1 MKAVEVVVKDKDG
14 SVVYRTG
21 YNLDLYEEYLKRNT
35 NDLPTLW
42 IMRLFTALFT
52 PLLTGT
58 SVTFSFTDTAGT
70 ARTQGAKRPTGT
82 DATAD
87 ALFNN
92 MYSCNNRLWI
102 SYGSSSAPP
111 SRTDYKLGSKLGE
124 GVATITVDETAC
136 IITLS
141 VSFTITTSITVYEVG
156 LEWEKTISSYN
167 ICGRLLIDRTVFP
180 EGITVQAG
188 QTLTI
193 IYRFI
198 F

>member
-42 IMRLFTALFT
+42 TVRFFTALLT
-52 PLLTGT
+52 P
-58 SVTFSFTDTAGT
+58 VTRGHYSSFSFTDTGGT
-70 ARTQGAKRPTGT
+70 ARIQDVKRNTGSDT
-82 DATAD
+82 TSD
-87 ALFNN
+87 LHFFNT
-92 MYSCNNRLWI
+92 YVCSNRLWI

-124 GVATITVDETAC
+124 GVTTITVDETAG

-141 VSFTITTSITVYEVG
+141 VSFTITTDITVYEVG
-156 LEWEKTISSYN
+156 LEWEGCVSSFN
-167 ICGRLLIDRTVFP
+167 VCGKFLVDRTVFP
-180 EGITVQAG
+180 EGIPVRAG
-188 QTLTI
+188 QTLTV